1 MEWMFLPYRR
11 YFEFSG
17 RSSRKEYWMFALFMF
32 LVYVVLGGII
42 AAQMP
47 WQAMLDN
54 RVSGALAF
62 QDMMRSTSVLVS
74 GGLLALFVLA
84 SLIPAIA
91 VTVRRFHDQNLTG
104 WLVLVFAVL
113 EQVPYIGG
121 ILSIVQL
128 VMMARKGTV
137 GANKYGADP
146 LDPTYAGVFE

>member
-1 MEWMFLPYRR
+1 
-11 YFEFSG
+11 
-17 RSSRKEYWMFALFMF
+17 
-32 LVYVVLGGII
+32 
-42 AAQMP
+42 
-47 WQAMLDN
+47 
-54 RVSGALAF
+54 
-62 QDMMRSTSVLVS
+62 
-74 GGLLALFVLA
+74 
-84 SLIPAIA
+84 

-121 ILSIVQL
+121 ILPIVQL

>member
-1 MEWMFLPYRR
+1 MEWMLLPYRR

-17 RSSRKEYWMFALFMF
+17 RSCRKEYWMFALFML
-32 LVYVVLGGII
+32 LVYVVLGVLI

-47 WQAMLDN
+47 WQAILDN

-62 QDMMRSTSVLVS
+62 PDMMSRASVLIS
-74 GGLLALFVLA
+74 GGLLMLFGLG
-84 SLIPAIA
+84 SLIPGIA
-91 VTVRRFHDQNLTG
+91 VTVRRFHDQNQTG

-113 EQVPYIGG
+113 EQVPYVGG
-121 ILSIVQL
+121 ILGIVQL

-137 GANKYGADP
+137 GPNKYGADP